1 MKRKLYF
8 HIGVHRTGTTTI
20 QHLLHNNSEQLHA
33 QGYRFAFG
41 MEHHTKLGW
50 KISRGQ
56 LSPEKFINDL
66 IADADQTQCQSMVIS
81 GEDFCTI
88 KNVKPLKPL
97 SEHFDVR
104 IICYLR
110 RQDLWLES
118 WYNQHIRWPW
128 NKEFSVLSAEQFYA
142 RRHYFHWIDYEK
154 TLERWSRAFGM
165 ERMILRVFEP
175 QQMAISLE
183 NDFCQICGIKFT
195 DLTLPNPHVNA
206 SIKPEALEFLRHLKL
221 FNKQGANRYA
231 LVSGVTRAYQQAEL
245 DTVKHIF
252 SGQRRLAILKEF
264 ESSNMQVAQ
273 RYLVRE
279 DGKLFLE
286 PLPINDP
293 EAPAL
298 GLPQVSELCEKIVI
312 PLVKE
317 LLQHIE
323 RHDNSAAES
332 RQRDAKLI
340 KLDEENDA
348 LFARIRT
355 LQSIA
360 DSPNALLK
368 HLANQM
374 LPTFFKSQTDA

>member
-20 QHLLHNNSEQLHA
+20 QHLLHKNSEQLLA

-41 MEHHTKLGW
+41 RKNHTGLGW
-50 KISRGQ
+50 KISRGK

-66 IADADQTQCQSMVIS
+66 IADADQTRCQSMVIS

-88 KNVKPLKPL
+88 KKVMPLKPL

-128 NKEFSVLSAEQFYA
+128 NKEFSVFSAEQFYA
-142 RRHYFHWIDYEK
+142 RRHDFHWIDYEK
-154 TLERWSRAFGM
+154 TLDRWSLVFGM
-165 ERMILRVFEP
+165 ERMIVRVFEP
-175 QQMAISLE
+175 QQMAIPLE
-183 NDFCQICGIKFT
+183 NDFCQICAIKIEH
-195 DLTLPNPHVNA
+195 LTLTNKQENV
-206 SIKPEALEFLRHLKL
+206 SIRPAALEFLRYLKL
-221 FNKQGANRYA
+221 FNKDVPKRSL
-231 LVSGVTRAYQQAEL
+231 LVKSVSRAFHKASMDIEE
-245 DTVKHIF
+245 HIF
-252 SGQRRLAILKEF
+252 SEQRRLAILKEY
-264 ESSNMQVAQ
+264 ESSNLQLAQ
-273 RYLVRE
+273 RYLGRE

-286 PLPINDP
+286 PFPINDP
-293 EAPAL
+293 KAPAL
-298 GLPQVSELCEKIVI
+298 GLPQVSELCEKIVV

-317 LLQHIE
+317 LLQRIE
-323 RHDNSAAES
+323 RHDNSAAQS

-340 KLDEENDA
+340 KLDEENDV

-355 LQSIA
+355 LRSVA

-368 HLANQM
+368 HLANKM